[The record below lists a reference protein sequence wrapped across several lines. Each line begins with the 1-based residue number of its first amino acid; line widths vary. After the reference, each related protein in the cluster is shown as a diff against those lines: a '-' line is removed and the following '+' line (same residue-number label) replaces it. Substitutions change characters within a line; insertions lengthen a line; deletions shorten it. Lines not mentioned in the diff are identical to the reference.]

1 MNRQKVLYEGILV
14 GLAGAVAVAV
24 WFFVLD
30 LVTATPF
37 RTPALLGAALFN
49 GLRDPAA
56 LTITPGV
63 VVKYTAVH
71 GLAFLIFG
79 LAIAGLF
86 ALAERDRHLLFGVFM
101 LFCCFEVAVFAA
113 MMILG
118 SWLLDTLQPWAILG
132 GNLVAALVMLGI
144 LFRDHHFSLHELRT
158 SGE

>member
-14 GLAGAVAVAV
+14 GLAGAAAVAV
-24 WFFVLD
+24 WFLVLD
-30 LVTATPF
+30 LVAGAPL
-37 RTPALLGAALFN
+37 RTPALLGAVLFD

-56 LTITPGV
+56 LTITPGLV
-63 VVKYTAVH
+63 LKYTAVH

-86 ALAERDRHLLFGVFM
+86 ALAERERHLLFGVFM

-113 MMILG
+113 MMVLG

-132 GNLVAALVMLGI
+132 GNLVAALVMLAL
-144 LFRDHHFSLHELRT
+144 LFRGHHFSLHQLRT
-158 SGE
+158 AGE

>member
-14 GLAGAVAVAV
+14 GLAGAAAVAV

-30 LVTATPF
+30 LITGTPF
-37 RTPALLGAALFN
+37 RTPALLGAVLFD
-49 GLRDPAA
+49 GLHDPVA
-56 LTITPGV
+56 LTISPAIV
-63 VVKYTAVH
+63 LKYTAVH
-71 GLAFLIFG
+71 GLVFIAFG
-79 LAIAGLF
+79 LAVAGLF
-86 ALAERDRHLLFGVFM
+86 AIAERDRHLLFGVFT

-132 GNLVAALVMLGI
+132 GNLVAALVMLSI
-144 LFRDHHFSLHELRT
+144 LFRDHRFSLHELRT

>member
-1 MNRQKVLYEGILV
+1 MNRQKVLSEGILV
-14 GLAGAVAVAV
+14 GLAGAAAVAV

-30 LVTATPF
+30 LITGAPF
-37 RTPALLGAALFN
+37 RTPALLGAVLFD

-56 LTITPGV
+56 LTITTRLV
-63 VVKYTAVH
+63 LKYTAIH
-71 GLAFLIFG
+71 GLAFILFG
-79 LAIAGLF
+79 LAVAGLF
-86 ALAERDRHLLFGVFM
+86 AIAERDRHLLFGVFT

-144 LFRDHHFSLHELRT
+144 LLRDHHFSLHELRT

>member
-1 MNRQKVLYEGILV
+1 VLYEGILV
-14 GLAGAVAVAV
+14 GLAGAAVVAA

-30 LVTATPF
+30 LVAATPF
-37 RTPALLGAALFN
+37 RTPALLGAVLFD

-56 LTITPGV
+56 LTITPAIV
-63 VVKYTAVH
+63 LKYTAVH

-79 LAIAGLF
+79 WAIAGLF
-86 ALAERDRHLLFGVFM
+86 ALAERDRHLLLGLFM
-101 LFCCFEVAVFAA
+101 LFCCFEVAVLAA

-118 SWLLDTLQPWAILG
+118 AWLLDTLQPWAILG
-132 GNLVAALVMLGI
+132 GNLVAALAMLGL